1 MLIPGWISQTGLGPL
16 IGRPNSLRPNSLGS
30 GRWVSGDS
38 NFRFP
43 FRSSTSITWGFF
55 RCLFGSVGQ
64 SDHLQVAISW
74 SQLVSFRH
82 STMFSPSRGVLATAE
97 DSSQSSHGDLVCWP
111 VEEDAVEKM
120 GSVCLDVELAA
131 VWPRQT
137 DGDASECIGTPQQS
151 TIHH

>member
-1 MLIPGWISQTGLGPL
+1 MIPGWISQTGLGPL
-16 IGRPNSLRPNSLGS
+16 IGRPYSLRLYSRGS
-30 GRWVSGDS
+30 GQWVSGDS
-38 NFRFP
+38 NFRFL
-43 FRSSTSITWGFF
+43 FRSSMSLTWGFF

-64 SDHLQVAISW
+64 SDHLQVATSW

-82 STMFSPSRGVLATAE
+82 STMFSPSRDALTTAE
-97 DSSQSSHGDLVCWP
+97 DLSQSSQGDLVCWP
-111 VEEDAVEKM
+111 VEEDAVGKM